1 MSGGFAYNAT
11 MRLAALI
18 LALAPLTTTRA
29 EVVHLLEDFSDAQ
42 RFFTDAGARSSSRHS
57 TFSEGR

>member
-29 EVVHLLEDFSDAQ
+29 EVVHLLEDFRDAQ
-42 RFFTDAGARSSSRHS
+42 RFFTDAGASL
-57 TFSEGR
+57 GP